1 MLLPRDLYSSSPPP
15 RDAKQDNPT
24 LLVSWWCTGFAVAI
38 ILVRIAG
45 RYVRTERLF
54 REDKIMALSLI
65 PLLARMG
72 LVHLVLL
79 WGTNN
84 TTTEG
89 LTARDI
95 HYRQIGSRLV
105 LVSRIMY
112 AMFLWIAKFTISEFL
127 KRLTSHVWKDSYE
140 FCLQCIRWFLAVT
153 FVAVVIATLSECQP
167 FSHYWQVV
175 PDPGAKCR
183 QGTAQLITMGTSD
196 VITDLLIVG
205 FPIPIVLKSAMNT
218 KRKFSLVLLF
228 ALSLILVAITLYRV
242 VSVIDRHYDQRFRS
256 LLASLEILAA
266 AAVSNALVL
275 GSFVR
280 DRGAK
285 KQRFRFGS
293 TGGHSSLDR
302 STTAPRRAITARNW
316 GSDAD
321 LVGDLGMRLDPEL
334 TEKPSTIARPAPV
347 AMSLHSTSNLNTSD
361 LVDRSWTFPTRASVE
376 TDETD
381 MKSPGPILESQP
393 SPTEIPTTPRRMSF
407 FDVGGLLGE
416 NDPPQVR
423 HRRSMA
429 VYQQRPSTLP
439 PSGLHPHAA
448 GSRRGS
454 HALLQDIGGLIEH
467 APQSPR
473 TTTLRPPPSSQNSD
487 LIEALQST
495 PPNSSP
501 RPSVPPAQRR
511 GESPGLQDIGGLLSP
526 SPQTTNARPAPS
538 FQHSGLI
545 EALQFTPPSSSPILS
560 PKPSAFPP
568 QRRRGSQGLQDVGGL
583 LS

>member
-1 MLLPRDLYSSSPPP
+1 MLLPRHLYSSPPP
-15 RDAKQDNPT
+15 PRDSQQDHPT
-24 LLVSWWCTGFAVAI
+24 LLVSWWCTGFAVAL

-54 REDKIMALSLI
+54 REDQIMALSLI

-89 LTARDI
+89 MTARDI
-95 HYRQIGSRLV
+95 YYREIGSRLV

-140 FCLQCIRWFLAVT
+140 FCLQCIRWFLAIT

-183 QGTAQLITMGTSD
+183 EGNVQLITMGTSD

-205 FPIPIVLKSAMNT
+205 FPIPIVLKSAMVM
-218 KRKFSLVLLF
+218 KRKISLVLLF

-242 VSVIDRHYDQRFRS
+242 VSVIDRHYDQQFRS

-285 KQRFRFGS
+285 KQRYRLGS
-293 TGGHSSLDR
+293 TGGHSSTDR
-302 STTAPRRAITARNW
+302 STTAPHRIITARNW

-321 LVGDLGMRLDPEL
+321 LVVDLGMRLDPDL
-334 TEKPSTIARPAPV
+334 TEKPSSVPRPAPIAV
-347 AMSLHSTSNLNTSD
+347 SLHSMANGNTSD
-361 LVDRSWTFPTRASVE
+361 LVDRSWTFPTRPSGETEE
-376 TDETD
+376 TDL
-381 MKSPGPILESQP
+381 KSPGPVHALQP
-393 SPTEIPTTPRRMSF
+393 SPTEISTTPRRMSF
-407 FDVGGLLGE
+407 FDVGGLLGA
-416 NDPPQVR
+416 NDSPQIHHR
-423 HRRSMA
+423 HSMA
-429 VYQQRPSTLP
+429 QQKPTTLP
-439 PSGLHPHAA
+439 SSSLHPHVA

-454 HALLQDIGGLIEH
+454 HTLLQDIGGLME
-467 APQSPR
+467 PSPSLPR
-473 TTTLRPPPSSQNSD
+473 TPQVRPPPSSQNSE
-487 LIEALQST
+487 LLEALRSA
-495 PPNSSP
+495 PPNTSAQ
-501 RPSVPPAQRR
+501 PSVPQAQRR
-511 GESPGLQDIGGLLSP
+511 GVSPGLQDIGGLLSP
-526 SPQTTNARPAPS
+526 LPQATNSLPAS
-538 FQHSGLI
+538 GSQRSGLE
-545 EALQFTPPSSSPILS
+545 EALSSTSPKSSPRLS
-560 PKPSAFPP
+560 PS
-568 QRRRGSQGLQDVGGL
+568 QRQRGSQGLQDVGGL

>member
-1 MLLPRDLYSSSPPP
+1 M
-15 RDAKQDNPT
+15 
-24 LLVSWWCTGFAVAI
+24 
-38 ILVRIAG
+38 
-45 RYVRTERLF
+45 
-54 REDKIMALSLI
+54 
-65 PLLARMG
+65 
-72 LVHLVLL
+72 
-79 WGTNN
+79 
-84 TTTEG
+84 
-89 LTARDI
+89 
-95 HYRQIGSRLV
+95 
-105 LVSRIMY
+105 
-112 AMFLWIAKFTISEFL
+112 
-127 KRLTSHVWKDSYE
+127 
-140 FCLQCIRWFLAVT
+140 
-153 FVAVVIATLSECQP
+153 
-167 FSHYWQVV
+167 
-175 PDPGAKCR
+175 
-183 QGTAQLITMGTSD
+183 
-196 VITDLLIVG
+196 
-205 FPIPIVLKSAMNT
+205 
-218 KRKFSLVLLF
+218 
-228 ALSLILVAITLYRV
+228 
-242 VSVIDRHYDQRFRS
+242 IDRHYDQRFRS

-347 AMSLHSTSNLNTSD
+347 AMSLHSTSNINTSD

-439 PSGLHPHAA
+439 SSGLHPHAA

-473 TTTLRPPPSSQNSD
+473 TTTLRPPPGSQNSD

-538 FQHSGLI
+538 SQHSGLI

>member
-1 MLLPRDLYSSSPPP
+1 
-15 RDAKQDNPT
+15 
-24 LLVSWWCTGFAVAI
+24 
-38 ILVRIAG
+38 
-45 RYVRTERLF
+45 
-54 REDKIMALSLI
+54 MALSLI

-84 TTTEG
+84 TTSESM
-89 LTARDI
+89 TARDI
-95 HYRQIGSRLV
+95 RYREIGSRLV

-153 FVAVVIATLSECQP
+153 FVAVIIATLSECQP

-175 PDPGAKCR
+175 PDPGGKCR
-183 QGTAQLITMGTSD
+183 EGTAQLITMGTSD

-218 KRKFSLVLLF
+218 KRKISLVFLF
-228 ALSLILVAITLYRV
+228 ALSLILVGITLYRV

-293 TGGHSSLDR
+293 TGGQSSLDR
-302 STTAPRRAITARNW
+302 SATAPHRILTARNW

-321 LVGDLGMRLDPEL
+321 LVNDLGMRLDPEL
-334 TEKPSTIARPAPV
+334 TEKSSSIPRPAPAV
-347 AMSLHSTSNLNTSD
+347 TSLGSTSNVNTSD
-361 LVDRSWTFPTRASVE
+361 VVDRSWNFPDLSSVE

-381 MKSPGPILESQP
+381 VTSPGTVCELKP

-416 NDPPQVR
+416 NHSPHQVR
-423 HRRSMA
+423 HRQPMA
-429 VYQQRPSTLP
+429 VYQQQSSTLSS
-439 PSGLHPHAA
+439 SGLHPQAA

-454 HALLQDIGGLIEH
+454 HALLQDIGGLMERS
-467 APQSPR
+467 PPSPR
-473 TTTLRPPPSSQNSD
+473 TTTFRPPPSLQNSE
-487 LIEALQST
+487 LIEALEST

-501 RPSVPPAQRR
+501 QPSAPSAQRR

-526 SPQTTNARPAPS
+526 VPEAADPRPAPGS
-538 FQHSGLI
+538 QHSGLL
-545 EALQFTPPSSSPILS
+545 EALQYTPPNSS
-560 PKPSAFPP
+560 PKPPAPHP
-568 QRRRGSQGLQDVGGL
+568 QRRRGSPGLQDVGGL

>member
-1 MLLPRDLYSSSPPP
+1 
-15 RDAKQDNPT
+15 
-24 LLVSWWCTGFAVAI
+24 
-38 ILVRIAG
+38 
-45 RYVRTERLF
+45 
-54 REDKIMALSLI
+54 MALSLV

-84 TTTEG
+84 VTTEG
-89 LTARDI
+89 MSARDV
-95 HYRQIGSRLV
+95 HYREIGSRLV
-105 LVSRIMY
+105 LISRIMY

-140 FCLQCIRWFLAVT
+140 FCLQCIRWFLVVT

-183 QGTAQLITMGTSD
+183 QGNAQLITMGTSD

-218 KRKFSLVLLF
+218 KRKISLVLLF

-280 DRGAK
+280 DRGTK

-293 TGGHSSLDR
+293 TGGHSSLER

-334 TEKPSTIARPAPV
+334 TEKPSSVPRPAPV
-347 AMSLHSTSNLNTSD
+347 AMPLHSTANVNTSD
-361 LVDRSWTFPTRASVE
+361 VVDESWTFPNLASVE

-381 MKSPGPILESQP
+381 LKSPRPVREIQP
-393 SPTEIPTTPRRMSF
+393 SPMEIPTTPRHMSF

-416 NDPPQVR
+416 NDAPQVR
-423 HRRSMA
+423 HRQSMA
-429 VYQQRPSTLP
+429 VYQKQPKTSSS
-439 PSGLHPHAA
+439 SGLYPHAA

-454 HALLQDIGGLIEH
+454 HALLQDIGGLMENSS
-467 APQSPR
+467 PSPR
-473 TTTLRPPPSSQNSD
+473 MTTFRPPPSSQNSD
-487 LIEALQST
+487 LIEALNST
-495 PPNSSP
+495 PPNSSL
-501 RPSVPPAQRR
+501 RPSATPAQQR

-526 SPQTTNARPAPS
+526 LPKAADPRPAPS
-538 FQHSGLI
+538 SQRSGLI
-545 EALQFTPPSSSPILS
+545 EALQFTPPNSSPR
-560 PKPSAFPP
+560 PSAPPP
-568 QRRRGSQGLQDVGGL
+568 QKRRGPPGLQDVGGL